1 MVDAADELI
10 GATSCDKIS
19 KYQEAK
25 SRWVSY
31 LNVNQDSSEQQK
43 QLRLSEILSEI
54 FGADFSFVGF
64 YDKKPD
70 DDAKIFIGE
79 YVSNGDIIPCGEI
92 DLGKGQC
99 GQCASEMKT
108 LIAYDTKL
116 VENYIA
122 CDMFTRSEIV
132 VPCCNPIDGRLRTV
146 LDLDSPNVGTFT
158 EVDKSNLEDLV
169 YMIYQRPAVTWDE
182 AQNNQDQ

>member
-1 MVDAADELI
+1 
-10 GATSCDKIS
+10 
-19 KYQEAK
+19 
-25 SRWVSY
+25 
-31 LNVNQDSSEQQK
+31 
-43 QLRLSEILSEI
+43 
-54 FGADFSFVGF
+54 
-64 YDKKPD
+64 
-70 DDAKIFIGE
+70 
-79 YVSNGDIIPCGEI
+79 
-92 DLGKGQC
+92 
-99 GQCASEMKT
+99 MKT

-182 AQNNQDQ
+182 A